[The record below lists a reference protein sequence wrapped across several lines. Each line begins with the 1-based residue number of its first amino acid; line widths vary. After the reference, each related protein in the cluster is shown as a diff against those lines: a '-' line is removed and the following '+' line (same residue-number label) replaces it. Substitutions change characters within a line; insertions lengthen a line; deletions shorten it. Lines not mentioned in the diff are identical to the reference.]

1 MSGSNGTLESRAMTL
16 QEVVSATKAKR
27 AGNGY
32 LGTCPCHDDRAASLS
47 ITAGEKQPIVVN
59 CQAGCDWRTVR
70 DALGISRSP
79 NGSAAPLDEI
89 AYEYTDANSKLL
101 YQVVRRP
108 PKNFTVRRPDLSG
121 GWTYGLGDVERVP
134 YGLPEIVEAAALG
147 KTIYV
152 VEGEKDCESLKSLGL
167 IATTNSGGAAVK
179 WTLGFAEHFR
189 GAIVRVIPDND
200 EPGRA
205 HAKDVIQKLAGV
217 AESVRLVE
225 LPGIRE
231 KGDVTDWLQGGGT
244 VAELGRLS
252 LRSEDSTAPDAET
265 ATLDDVVALFQR
277 WLWLPDALPL
287 YAVLGAIAA
296 NHLPGDPVW
305 LGLVAPPSSAKTEI
319 LNATSGLPDV
329 HPAATLTP
337 ASLLSGTS
345 KREKVANAKG
355 GLLKQIGDFGILV
368 LKDFGSI
375 LSMRPDAK
383 AEILAALREIF
394 DGSWTRHVGTD
405 GGQSLSWQ
413 GKIGL
418 IFGVTPALDS
428 HHSVI
433 GSMGERFL
441 LCRLQSAGREQATR
455 ALKHSGNGTAA
466 MRRELALVVSNLFA
480 GEQRAPRELAEDE
493 RNRLIELASLAV
505 RIRSTVERD
514 RQSREI
520 ESIHGAEGPARL
532 VLSLERLLAGLDVIG
547 CDRTLALSV
556 IERVAMD
563 SVPPLRRRALEW
575 LTAQE
580 QPTETKSVGEAL
592 GLPTNT
598 TRRVLEDLAAYSLV
612 KREGQGQGLAD
623 LWSAGELT

>member
-1 MSGSNGTLESRAMTL
+1 LDATTAAGGAGAPWRPEYSETL
-16 QEVVSATKAKR
+16 
-27 AGNGY
+27 
-32 LGTCPCHDDRAASLS
+32 
-47 ITAGEKQPIVVN
+47 
-59 CQAGCDWRTVR
+59 R
-70 DALGISRSP
+70 DA
-79 NGSAAPLDEI
+79 D
-89 AYEYTDANSKLL
+89 
-101 YQVVRRP
+101 VV
-108 PKNFTVRRPDLSG
+108 
-121 GWTYGLGDVERVP
+121 
-134 YGLPEIVEAAALG
+134 I
-147 KTIYV
+147 
-152 VEGEKDCESLKSLGL
+152 
-167 IATTNSGGAAVK
+167 
-179 WTLGFAEHFR
+179 
-189 GAIVRVIPDND
+189 IPDND
-200 EPGRA
+200 EPGRQ
-205 HAKDVIQKLAGV
+205 HAAKIALALTGIAQRVRTVNLPGLPERGDVSDWLMNGGN
-217 AESVRLVE
+217 AEQLYQLVE
-225 LPGIRE
+225 AA
-231 KGDVTDWLQGGGT
+231 GDY
-244 VAELGRLS
+244 S
-252 LRSEDSTAPDAET
+252 LANKADAET

-287 YAVLGAIAA
+287 YAMLGAVAA

-319 LNATSGLPDV
+319 LNATSGISDV
-329 HPAATLTP
+329 YPAATLTP

-345 KREKVANAKG
+345 KREKIANAKG
-355 GLLKQIGDFGILV
+355 GLLKQIGNFGILV

-383 AEILAALREIF
+383 AEILAALREIY

-413 GKIGL
+413 GKLGL

-466 MRRELALVVSNLFA
+466 MRRELALAVVALFA
-480 GEQRAPRELAEDE
+480 DKRGEPREPSDDE
-493 RNRLIELASLAV
+493 RNRLIDMASLAV

-547 CDRTLALSV
+547 CDRTLAMSV
-556 IERVAMD
+556 VERVALD

-575 LTAQE
+575 LTTQQHAV
-580 QPTETKSVGEAL
+580 ETKSVAEAL

-612 KREGQGQGLAD
+612 KRVGQGQGQAD
-623 LWSAGELT
+623 IWSAGELT